1 MYDYSHLID
10 AIVKEIKS
18 LDNKIST
25 AEYSITSM
33 FNLKTEVDDN
43 ALTKIQEELHQDL
56 QKRDK
61 LVQNF
66 IDEIDIYVSE
76 NSTCVLDFSNGIY
89 NTYKGF
95 LQFQNQKYTTNQV
108 IDETSTVFC
117 DLD

>member
-10 AIVKEIKS
+10 TIMEQIKS

-25 AEYSITSM
+25 EEYSITSM
-33 FNLKTEVDDN
+33 FNLKTGVQTN
-43 ALTKIQEELHQDL
+43 ALTEIQEELHQDL

-66 IDEIDIYVSE
+66 NDEIDIYVSE
-76 NSTCVLDFSNGIY
+76 NPTCVLDFSNGIY

-95 LQFQNQKYTTNQV
+95 LQYQKKATNEV
-108 IDETSTVFC
+108 TDETPIVLC
-117 DLD
+117 DLN